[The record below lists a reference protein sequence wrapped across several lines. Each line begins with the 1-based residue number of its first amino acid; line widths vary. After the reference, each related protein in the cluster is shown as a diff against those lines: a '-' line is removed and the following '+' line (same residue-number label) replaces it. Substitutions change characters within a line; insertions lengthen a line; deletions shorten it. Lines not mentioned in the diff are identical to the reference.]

1 MMLGCIRICQNLY
14 LVGGRAVLHNKI
26 VHNKEQATE
35 MGIFNGDGIQLE
47 VGTEFYRK

>member
-1 MMLGCIRICQNLY
+1 MPESVSCWSPCST
-14 LVGGRAVLHNKI
+14 HNKI